1 MEISSP
7 EIRPNPEIKPV
18 KLTAENVRATYKAA
32 VVSPGEYS
40 DKEVSVGDLL
50 NTVSFDEG
58 RLESQRQT
66 IEQFADQLL
75 PRFFRRK
82 NGGAYYKDAR
92 QDYLY
97 NQWAKSSQ
105 DVLNLLA
112 MISAIGLGRVTTSR
126 EFLKYSPPK
135 DRDKIFY
142 LIDKDSY
149 QKNRQRQEYVYGDV
163 K

>member
-1 MEISSP
+1 MKVHTSITRHSLHNHP
-7 EIRPNPEIKPV
+7 LKII
-18 KLTAENVRATYKAA
+18 
-32 VVSPGEYS
+32 
-40 DKEVSVGDLL
+40 
-50 NTVSFDEG
+50 
-58 RLESQRQT
+58 
-66 IEQFADQLL
+66 I
-75 PRFFRRK
+75 
-82 NGGAYYKDAR
+82 
-92 QDYLY
+92 
-97 NQWAKSSQ
+97 
-105 DVLNLLA
+105 NLLA

>member
-1 MEISSP
+1 
-7 EIRPNPEIKPV
+7 
-18 KLTAENVRATYKAA
+18 
-32 VVSPGEYS
+32 
-40 DKEVSVGDLL
+40 
-50 NTVSFDEG
+50 
-58 RLESQRQT
+58 
-66 IEQFADQLL
+66 
-75 PRFFRRK
+75 
-82 NGGAYYKDAR
+82 
-92 QDYLY
+92 
-97 NQWAKSSQ
+97 
-105 DVLNLLA
+105 